1 VPDPEG
7 RKPGTLRRRAVET
20 TIREQPYRPTRKSLI
35 GGRVSAGESPQAANG
50 SAALPWGRMRDAPA
64 TFLFADIAGF
74 TALTE
79 AHGDQQAV
87 ALVDAFCA
95 AVDVELPAGGTR
107 VKSIGDAVM
116 LRVSDPGD
124 AILLGLRMTRDVL
137 RENGMFGVRVGLHHG
152 TAVEREGDYFGA
164 TVNLAARVS
173 SLAAGGEVLMTGQTA
188 VLVPDLDG
196 VVFESR
202 GKHDL
207 RNVAEPVEIF
217 AALRASDVGA
227 DELPIDPVCQM
238 AVDPDRAAG
247 RLTHEGTVYYF
258 CSLPCAGHFASYP
271 ERFARATH

>member
-1 VPDPEG
+1 MND
-7 RKPGTLRRRAVET
+7 T
-20 TIREQPYRPTRKSLI
+20 
-35 GGRVSAGESPQAANG
+35 
-50 SAALPWGRMRDAPA
+50 PA

-79 AHGDQQAV
+79 AHGDEQAV

-116 LRVSDPGD
+116 LRVPDPGD

-137 RENGMFGVRVGLHHG
+137 GENGTFGVRVGLHHG
-152 TAVEREGDYFGA
+152 TAVERGGDYFGA

-227 DELPIDPVCQM
+227 DELPIDPVCRM

>member
-1 VPDPEG
+1 
-7 RKPGTLRRRAVET
+7 
-20 TIREQPYRPTRKSLI
+20 
-35 GGRVSAGESPQAANG
+35 
-50 SAALPWGRMRDAPA
+50 
-64 TFLFADIAGF
+64 
-74 TALTE
+74 
-79 AHGDQQAV
+79 
-87 ALVDAFCA
+87 
-95 AVDVELPAGGTR
+95 
-107 VKSIGDAVM
+107 M

-124 AILLGLRMTRDVL
+124 AILLGLRMTRDML

-152 TAVEREGDYFGA
+152 IAVEREGDYFGA

-227 DELPIDPVCQM
+227 DELPIDPVCRM

-271 ERFARATH
+271 ERFASATH